1 MGKKI
6 MKMKWN
12 GNENTSEKERNNVEM

>member
-1 MGKKI
+1 

>member
-12 GNENTSEKERNNVEM
+12 GNENTSEKERNNVEI